1 MCVIRTG
8 KEGETGLIEIQNVS
22 YAYEDAAAKA
32 LNNVS
37 LTINDGEF
45 VAVVGHNGSGKS
57 TLLKLFMR
65 FWDTGSGKS
74 TLAKHL
80 NALLLPT
87 EGKVLVD
94 GMDTADEADT
104 LSIRQRVGMVFQN
117 PDNQLVTTIVEEDVA
132 FGPENIGV
140 PGNEIRTRVDRALAA
155 VGMEKYAHSAPN
167 MLSGGQKQRIA
178 IAGMLAMQPK
188 VLVLD
193 EATAMLDPK
202 GRRDIIDLVTKLHK
216 ETGITVVMITQ
227 YMEEA
232 IGADR
237 VAVMSGGELIL
248 EGTPKEVFS
257 QDELLHKHRLDV
269 PVMQQLANRLNARGA
284 NLPKSIL
291 SVEEMAQAIC
301 LSLSKN

>member
-22 YAYEDAAAKA
+22 YAYEDAAAKP

-45 VAVVGHNGSGKS
+45 VAVVGHN
-57 TLLKLFMR
+57 
-65 FWDTGSGKS
+65 GSGKS

-216 ETGITVVMITQ
+216 ENGITVVMITQ

-301 LSLSKN
+301 QSLSKN

>member
-45 VAVVGHNGSGKS
+45 VAVVGHN
-57 TLLKLFMR
+57 
-65 FWDTGSGKS
+65 GSGKS

-140 PGNEIRTRVDRALAA
+140 PGNEIRARVDKALAA

-178 IAGMLAMQPK
+178 IAGMLAMQPN

-202 GRRDIIDLVTKLHK
+202 GRRDIIDLVTKLHR
-216 ETGITVVMITQ
+216 ENGITVVMITQ

>member
-45 VAVVGHNGSGKS
+45 VAVVGHN
-57 TLLKLFMR
+57 
-65 FWDTGSGKS
+65 GSGKS

-216 ETGITVVMITQ
+216 ENGITVVMITQ

-237 VAVMSGGELIL
+237 VAVMSRGELIL

-284 NLPKSIL
+284 NLPKCIL

>member
-45 VAVVGHNGSGKS
+45 VAVVGHN
-57 TLLKLFMR
+57 
-65 FWDTGSGKS
+65 GSGKS

-140 PGNEIRTRVDRALAA
+140 PGNEIRARVDRALAA

-216 ETGITVVMITQ
+216 ENGITVVMITQ
-227 YMEEA
+227 YMEEV

-269 PVMQQLANRLNARGA
+269 PVMQQLANRLNAHGA

-291 SVEEMAQAIC
+291 SVEEMAQAI
-301 LSLSKN
+301 

>member
-57 TLLKLFMR
+57 TL
-65 FWDTGSGKS
+65 
-74 TLAKHL
+74 AKHL

-94 GMDTADEADT
+94 GMDTADETDT

-216 ETGITVVMITQ
+216 ENGITVVMITQ
-227 YMEEA
+227 YMEEV

-269 PVMQQLANRLNARGA
+269 PVMQQLANRLNAHGA
-284 NLPKSIL
+284 NLPKCIL

>member
-1 MCVIRTG
+1 M
-8 KEGETGLIEIQNVS
+8 IEIQNVS

-45 VAVVGHNGSGKS
+45 VAVVGHN
-57 TLLKLFMR
+57 
-65 FWDTGSGKS
+65 GSGKS

-202 GRRDIIDLVTKLHK
+202 GRRDIIDLVIKLHK
-216 ETGITVVMITQ
+216 ENGITVVMITQ

>member
-45 VAVVGHNGSGKS
+45 VAVVGHN
-57 TLLKLFMR
+57 
-65 FWDTGSGKS
+65 GSGKS

-140 PGNEIRTRVDRALAA
+140 PGNEIRARVDRALAA

-216 ETGITVVMITQ
+216 ENGITVVMITQ

-269 PVMQQLANRLNARGA
+269 PVMQQLANRLNAHGA

-301 LSLSKN
+301 QSLSKN

>member
-45 VAVVGHNGSGKS
+45 VAVVGHN
-57 TLLKLFMR
+57 
-65 FWDTGSGKS
+65 GSGKS

-216 ETGITVVMITQ
+216 ENGITVVMITQ
-227 YMEEA
+227 YMEEV
-232 IGADR
+232 IGADC

>member
-45 VAVVGHNGSGKS
+45 VAVVGHN
-57 TLLKLFMR
+57 
-65 FWDTGSGKS
+65 GSGKS

-193 EATAMLDPK
+193 EATAMLDAK

-216 ETGITVVMITQ
+216 ENGITVVMITQ

-284 NLPKSIL
+284 NLPKCIL

>member
-45 VAVVGHNGSGKS
+45 VAVVGHN
-57 TLLKLFMR
+57 
-65 FWDTGSGKS
+65 GSGKS

-202 GRRDIIDLVTKLHK
+202 GRRDIIDLVTKLHR
-216 ETGITVVMITQ
+216 ENGITVVMITQ

-237 VAVMSGGELIL
+237 VAVMSGGEMIL

-269 PVMQQLANRLNARGA
+269 PVMQQLANRLNAHGA

>member
-1 MCVIRTG
+1 MCAVRTG

-22 YAYEDAAAKA
+22 YAYEDSAAKA
-32 LNNVS
+32 LNGVS
-37 LTINDGEF
+37 LTIHDGEF
-45 VAVVGHNGSGKS
+45 LAVVGHNGSGKS
-57 TLLKLFMR
+57 TLAKLI
-65 FWDTGSGKS
+65 
-74 TLAKHL
+74 
-80 NALLLPT
+80 NALLLPS

-94 GMDTADEADT
+94 GMDTADEDCT
-104 LSIRQRVGMVFQN
+104 LKIRQDVGMVFQN

-140 PGNEIRTRVDRALAA
+140 PSERIRERVNKALSA

-202 GRRDIIDLVTKLHK
+202 GRRDIIELVTRLHK
-216 ETGITVVMITQ
+216 NNGISVVMITQ
-227 YMEEA
+227 YMEEV
-232 IGADR
+232 IDADR

-248 EGTPKEVFS
+248 EGTPKEVFA
-257 QDELLHKHRLDV
+257 QQELLNKHRLDV
-269 PVMQQLANRLNARGA
+269 PVMQQLANRLNERGA
-284 NLPKSIL
+284 DLPKEIL

-301 LSLSKN
+301 QSLSKI

>member
-45 VAVVGHNGSGKS
+45 VAVVGHN
-57 TLLKLFMR
+57 
-65 FWDTGSGKS
+65 GSGKS

-140 PGNEIRTRVDRALAA
+140 PGNEICTRVDRALAA

-216 ETGITVVMITQ
+216 ENGITVVMITQ

-237 VAVMSGGELIL
+237 VAVMSGGEMIL

-269 PVMQQLANRLNARGA
+269 PVMQQLANRLNAHGA

>member
-57 TLLKLFMR
+57 TL
-65 FWDTGSGKS
+65 
-74 TLAKHL
+74 AKHR

-216 ETGITVVMITQ
+216 ENGITVVMITQ

>member
-22 YAYEDAAAKA
+22 YAYEDAAVKA

-45 VAVVGHNGSGKS
+45 VAVVGHN
-57 TLLKLFMR
+57 
-65 FWDTGSGKS
+65 GSGKS

-216 ETGITVVMITQ
+216 ENGITVVMITQ

-232 IGADR
+232 IGADC

-269 PVMQQLANRLNARGA
+269 PVMQQLANRLNAHGA
-284 NLPKSIL
+284 NLPKCIL

>member
-8 KEGETGLIEIQNVS
+8 KEGETGLIDIQNVS

-45 VAVVGHNGSGKS
+45 VAVVGHN
-57 TLLKLFMR
+57 
-65 FWDTGSGKS
+65 GSGKS

-140 PGNEIRTRVDRALAA
+140 PGNEIRARVDRALAA

-216 ETGITVVMITQ
+216 ENGITVVMITQ

-269 PVMQQLANRLNARGA
+269 PVMQQLANRLNAHGA

>member
-22 YAYEDAAAKA
+22 YAYDDAAAKA

-45 VAVVGHNGSGKS
+45 VAVVGHN
-57 TLLKLFMR
+57 
-65 FWDTGSGKS
+65 GSGKS

-216 ETGITVVMITQ
+216 ENGITVVMITQ

>member
-45 VAVVGHNGSGKS
+45 VAVVGHN
-57 TLLKLFMR
+57 
-65 FWDTGSGKS
+65 GSGKS

-216 ETGITVVMITQ
+216 KNGITVVMITQ

-237 VAVMSGGELIL
+237 VAVMSGGEMIL

-269 PVMQQLANRLNARGA
+269 PVMQQLANRLNAHGA

>member
-45 VAVVGHNGSGKS
+45 VAVVGHN
-57 TLLKLFMR
+57 
-65 FWDTGSGKS
+65 GSGKS

-202 GRRDIIDLVTKLHK
+202 GRRDIIDLVTKLHR
-216 ETGITVVMITQ
+216 ENGITVVMITQ

-248 EGTPKEVFS
+248 EGIPKEVFS

-269 PVMQQLANRLNARGA
+269 PVMQQLANRLNAHGA

-301 LSLSKN
+301 QSLSKN

>member
-45 VAVVGHNGSGKS
+45 VAVVGHN
-57 TLLKLFMR
+57 
-65 FWDTGSGKS
+65 GSGKS

-140 PGNEIRTRVDRALAA
+140 PGNEIRARVDRALAA

-216 ETGITVVMITQ
+216 ENGITVVMITQ
-227 YMEEA
+227 YMEEV

-269 PVMQQLANRLNARGA
+269 PVMQQLANRLNAHGA
-284 NLPKSIL
+284 NLPKFIL

-301 LSLSKN
+301 QSLSKN

>member
-1 MCVIRTG
+1 MCAVRTG

-45 VAVVGHNGSGKS
+45 VAVVGHN
-57 TLLKLFMR
+57 
-65 FWDTGSGKS
+65 GSGKS

-216 ETGITVVMITQ
+216 ENGITVVMITQ

-257 QDELLHKHRLDV
+257 QDELLHNHRLDV
-269 PVMQQLANRLNARGA
+269 PVMQQLANRLNAHGA

-301 LSLSKN
+301 QSLSKN

>member
-1 MCVIRTG
+1 M
-8 KEGETGLIEIQNVS
+8 IEIQNVS

-45 VAVVGHNGSGKS
+45 VAVVGHN
-57 TLLKLFMR
+57 
-65 FWDTGSGKS
+65 GSGKS

-140 PGNEIRTRVDRALAA
+140 PGSEIRTRVDRALAA

-202 GRRDIIDLVTKLHK
+202 GRRDIIDLVTKLHR
-216 ETGITVVMITQ
+216 ENGITVVMITQ
-227 YMEEA
+227 YMEEV

-284 NLPKSIL
+284 NLPKCIL

>member
-1 MCVIRTG
+1 MCAERTG

-22 YAYEDAAAKA
+22 YAYEDSAAKA
-32 LNNVS
+32 LNGVS
-37 LTINDGEF
+37 LTIHDGEF
-45 VAVVGHNGSGKS
+45 LAVVGHNGSGKS
-57 TLLKLFMR
+57 TLAKLI
-65 FWDTGSGKS
+65 
-74 TLAKHL
+74 
-80 NALLLPT
+80 NALLLPS

-94 GMDTADEADT
+94 GMDTADEDCT
-104 LSIRQRVGMVFQN
+104 LKIRQDVGMVFQN

-140 PGNEIRTRVDRALAA
+140 PSEQIRERVNKALSA

-202 GRRDIIDLVTKLHK
+202 GRRDIIELVTRLHK
-216 ETGITVVMITQ
+216 NNGISVVMITQ
-227 YMEEA
+227 YMEEV
-232 IGADR
+232 IDADR

-248 EGTPKEVFS
+248 EGTPKEVFA
-257 QDELLHKHRLDV
+257 QQELLNKHRLDV
-269 PVMQQLANRLNARGA
+269 PVMQQLANRLNERGA
-284 NLPKSIL
+284 NLPKEIL

-301 LSLSKN
+301 QSLSKI

>member
-57 TLLKLFMR
+57 TL
-65 FWDTGSGKS
+65 
-74 TLAKHL
+74 AKHL

-94 GMDTADEADT
+94 GMDTADETDT

-216 ETGITVVMITQ
+216 ENGITVVMITQ

-237 VAVMSGGELIL
+237 VAVMSGGEMIL

-257 QDELLHKHRLDV
+257 QDELLHKHMLDV
-269 PVMQQLANRLNARGA
+269 PVMQQLANRLNAHGA

>member
-1 MCVIRTG
+1 MCAVRTG

-32 LNNVS
+32 LNSVS

-45 VAVVGHNGSGKS
+45 VAVVGHN
-57 TLLKLFMR
+57 
-65 FWDTGSGKS
+65 GSGKS

-202 GRRDIIDLVTKLHK
+202 GRRDIIDLVTKLHR
-216 ETGITVVMITQ
+216 ENGITVVMITQ

-257 QDELLHKHRLDV
+257 QDEFLHKHRLDV

-301 LSLSKN
+301 QSLSKN

>member
-45 VAVVGHNGSGKS
+45 VAVVGHN
-57 TLLKLFMR
+57 
-65 FWDTGSGKS
+65 GSGKS

-188 VLVLD
+188 VLVQD

-202 GRRDIIDLVTKLHK
+202 GRRDIIDLVTKLHR
-216 ETGITVVMITQ
+216 ENGITVVMITQ

-301 LSLSKN
+301 QSLSKN

>member
-57 TLLKLFMR
+57 TL
-65 FWDTGSGKS
+65 
-74 TLAKHL
+74 AKHL
-80 NALLLPT
+80 NALLVPT

-140 PGNEIRTRVDRALAA
+140 PGNEIRARVDRALAA

-216 ETGITVVMITQ
+216 ENGITVVMITQ

-269 PVMQQLANRLNARGA
+269 PVMQQLANRLNAHGA

>member
-1 MCVIRTG
+1 M
-8 KEGETGLIEIQNVS
+8 IEIQNVS

-45 VAVVGHNGSGKS
+45 VAVVGHN
-57 TLLKLFMR
+57 
-65 FWDTGSGKS
+65 GSGKS

-140 PGNEIRTRVDRALAA
+140 PGNEIRARVDRALAA

-216 ETGITVVMITQ
+216 ENGITVVMITQ
-227 YMEEA
+227 YMEEV

-269 PVMQQLANRLNARGA
+269 PVMQQLANRLNAHGA

-301 LSLSKN
+301 QSLSKN

>member
-45 VAVVGHNGSGKS
+45 VAVVGHN
-57 TLLKLFMR
+57 
-65 FWDTGSGKS
+65 GSGKS

-140 PGNEIRTRVDRALAA
+140 PGNEIRARVDRALAA

-202 GRRDIIDLVTKLHK
+202 GRRDIIDLVTKLHR
-216 ETGITVVMITQ
+216 ENGITVVMITQ
-227 YMEEA
+227 YMEEV

-269 PVMQQLANRLNARGA
+269 PVMQQLANRLNAHGA

-301 LSLSKN
+301 QSLSKN

>member
-45 VAVVGHNGSGKS
+45 VAVVGHN
-57 TLLKLFMR
+57 
-65 FWDTGSGKS
+65 GSGKS

-140 PGNEIRTRVDRALAA
+140 PGNEIRARVDRALAA
-155 VGMEKYAHSAPN
+155 VGMVKYAHSAPN

-216 ETGITVVMITQ
+216 ENGITVVMITQ
-227 YMEEA
+227 YMEEV

-269 PVMQQLANRLNARGA
+269 PVMQQLANRLNAHGA

>member
-57 TLLKLFMR
+57 TL
-65 FWDTGSGKS
+65 
-74 TLAKHL
+74 AKHL
-80 NALLLPT
+80 HALLLPT

-216 ETGITVVMITQ
+216 ENGITVVMITQ

-301 LSLSKN
+301 QSLSKN

>member
-45 VAVVGHNGSGKS
+45 VAVVGHN
-57 TLLKLFMR
+57 
-65 FWDTGSGKS
+65 GSGKS

-216 ETGITVVMITQ
+216 KNGITVVMITQ

-269 PVMQQLANRLNARGA
+269 PVMQHLANRLNARGA

-301 LSLSKN
+301 QSLSKN